1 MLSCVTPKV
10 LLCLFFSSPSCK
22 RLKGVL
28 PRFTPWLIR
37 AECDAVV
44 AWSVQLQIW
53 GNALLSGNSL
63 SKRDQFTVCVLK
75 ENCLNSIKVA
85 TRSDITWGLKGKL
98 WPPGWNSDA
107 LLKEG
112 KHCSGR
118 TQGAWAGSTVCPPS
132 SLPQACSSK
141 CFARHPYFLQAL
153 PIYKKR
159 ETNEELSQEGKNE
172 TKLPETGIGASPL
185 PRLPPDS

>member
-22 RLKGVL
+22 RLIGVL

-44 AWSVQLQIW
+44 ARSVQLQIW

-85 TRSDITWGLKGKL
+85 TRSDITWGLRGKL

-107 LLKEG
+107 VLKEG

-118 TQGAWAGSTVCPPS
+118 TDAGSVSWKYCVPS
-132 SLPQACSSK
+132 IFPTTGLLFRMFCKTSSFSSG
-141 CFARHPYFLQAL
+141 FAHL
-153 PIYKKR
+153 
-159 ETNEELSQEGKNE
+159 
-172 TKLPETGIGASPL
+172 
-185 PRLPPDS
+185 